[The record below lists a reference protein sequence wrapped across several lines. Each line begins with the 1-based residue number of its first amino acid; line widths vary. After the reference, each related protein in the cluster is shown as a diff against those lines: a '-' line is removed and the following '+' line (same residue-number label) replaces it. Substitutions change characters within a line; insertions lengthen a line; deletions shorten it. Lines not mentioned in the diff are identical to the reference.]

1 VGISR
6 RQLLKRTAATAILA
20 QTHLLARVQPAR
32 AFGGNDPILVLVN
45 LDGGND
51 ALNTLIPFDDRGGN
65 QRRLYEQL
73 RPDLTIREHDL
84 LQTSLRTYSRGT
96 GLAFHPNL
104 SELARLWSRGNL
116 ALIPGVGVPDSS
128 LSHFTTRDAWYTGVP
143 SGATGTGWI
152 GRHMEAS
159 AASSAVPAISF
170 GGAVNLSLLT
180 SSSRA
185 INSRSIAE
193 FGPPTRL
200 AAAVGG
206 VEQRRMTWDAIYA
219 EGRAPGSLTERVA
232 RSARLALAATD
243 NLENVD
249 TTAWGSY
256 NDTPS
261 STLGYDLRDVASI
274 LRHDIRHPGDATG
287 LCFFH
292 VTLGGFDTHTHQ
304 GTISSERG
312 HGQLMRSVS
321 TALDA
326 FQRDLADIGA
336 ADRVVTLVYSEFGRR
351 AYQNGSRGS
360 AGTDHGRGG
369 LAMLMG
375 ERVAGGLHGQVPDL
389 ADLDDDGNLKI
400 TTDYRRIY
408 AALIDDWLGG
418 DHRNVLTGGP
428 FEPLP
433 LLA

>member
-1 VGISR
+1 
-6 RQLLKRTAATAILA
+6 
-20 QTHLLARVQPAR
+20 
-32 AFGGNDPILVLVN
+32 
-45 LDGGND
+45 
-51 ALNTLIPFDDRGGN
+51 
-65 QRRLYEQL
+65 
-73 RPDLTIREHDL
+73 
-84 LQTSLRTYSRGT
+84 
-96 GLAFHPNL
+96 
-104 SELARLWSRGNL
+104 
-116 ALIPGVGVPDSS
+116 
-128 LSHFTTRDAWYTGVP
+128 
-143 SGATGTGWI
+143 
-152 GRHMEAS
+152 
-159 AASSAVPAISF
+159 
-170 GGAVNLSLLT
+170 
-180 SSSRA
+180 
-185 INSRSIAE
+185 
-193 FGPPTRL
+193 
-200 AAAVGG
+200 
-206 VEQRRMTWDAIYA
+206 MTWDAIYA